1 MYQENYQSIY
11 SLICKFLDLIRM
23 GLFYVKYD
31 LKIKTDI
38 KLLFISWL
46 FISKKNAERW
56 LIDKIQMPKEVKNS
70 L

>member
-1 MYQENYQSIY
+1 
-11 SLICKFLDLIRM
+11 M

-38 KLLFISWL
+38 KLLFIRWL

-56 LIDKIQMPKEVKNS
+56 VMDKIQMPKELKNS

>member
-23 GLFYVKYD
+23 GLFNVKYD
-31 LKIKTDI
+31 LKIKTVI

-56 LIDKIQMPKEVKNS
+56 VIDKIQMPKELKNS